1 MPHSP
6 SSICADSDDIQKVKD
21 HFWDGVCEVCEKRV
35 SFYNARQ
42 CTFCGGKDSSDDP
55 IYCITC
61 TEYGC
66 TTRKN
71 CQEHRAS
78 CWDSHIPSQS
88 AKVAAKHRM
97 ADPLPELFVKV
108 ITHSEADTQKLRQLH
123 EQDENARWL
132 KIRRDND
139 GRLDLFIYDRFMQ
152 ECDRSQ
158 SGNRK
163 TTYHYPS
170 FVSFIGD
177 TSVGKS
183 TLVRAMLVLGRLYS
197 LSSSST
203 DQSFSDEAA
212 IDELRM
218 IKEEGIYGPVTRS
231 GNIDHLTDPTTSGV
245 HLYRDVGKAMFKD
258 SHRASTH
265 SGRQT
270 QYPMLLVDCEGFRAG
285 EAMTNAERME
295 SEPGVDSRG
304 RLLSTVGNNRGRSAS
319 RQKNLLSQ
327 IPVLAPC
334 YGYSGKDGVDLFYA
348 RFLYAISDVIV
359 FVTKEDQ
366 RIQSELIRVLEWA
379 SAAVLKSVNHPSRKT
394 LIIVRNMPSF
404 HDPALYK
411 RDGLEEIYLR
421 GHPNLWDDSPILR
434 EFVEGYN
441 RKEERFELRI
451 TSNRRLYE
459 VLFKKIRCCYIPR
472 AKEVMGQSHELFEQ
486 YKELRSV
493 VELSVRDGN
502 ELRELSF
509 MKYNVPTL
517 SHILNRAFQHFSSSE
532 EPFDFYLAARGDNPN
547 PRSMPDHLA
556 NFLRHTSEYFSNN
569 DSMYDMVIDVITI
582 SLVIYTQRLFE
593 SGKSHPDSIQ
603 PPI

>member
-1 MPHSP
+1 
-6 SSICADSDDIQKVKD
+6 
-21 HFWDGVCEVCEKRV
+21 
-35 SFYNARQ
+35 
-42 CTFCGGKDSSDDP
+42 
-55 IYCITC
+55 
-61 TEYGC
+61 
-66 TTRKN
+66 
-71 CQEHRAS
+71 
-78 CWDSHIPSQS
+78 
-88 AKVAAKHRM
+88 M

-108 ITHSEADTQKLRQLH
+108 VTHSEADTQRLRQLH

-132 KIRRDND
+132 KIRRDD
-139 GRLDLFIYDRFMQ
+139 AGRPDLFIYDRFMQ

-158 SGNRK
+158 SGNK
-163 TTYHYPS
+163 ETTHHYPS

-197 LSSSST
+197 LSSSSA

-212 IDELRM
+212 IDELRL
-218 IKEEGIYGPVTRS
+218 IKEEGTYGPVTRS
-231 GNIDHLTDPTTSGV
+231 GNIGHLTDPTTSGV

-265 SGRQT
+265 PERST

-304 RLLSTVGNNRGRSAS
+304 RFLSTVANHRGRSAS
-319 RQKNLLSQ
+319 RRKNLLSQ

-334 YGYSGKDGVDLFYA
+334 YGSSGKDGVDLFYA

-366 RIQSELIRVLEWA
+366 RIQFELNRVLEWA

-421 GHPNLWDDSPILR
+421 GHPNLWDDSPILQ

-441 RKEERFELRI
+441 RQEEKFERRI

-459 VLFKKIRCCYIPR
+459 VLFYKITCCYIPR
-472 AKEVMGQSHELFEQ
+472 AKEVMGQSHELFDQ

-493 VELSVRDGN
+493 IELSVRDGN
-502 ELRELSF
+502 KLRERSF

-517 SHILNRAFQHFSSSE
+517 SHILNRAFQHFSNSE

-547 PRSMPDHLA
+547 PKSMPDHLA
-556 NFLRHTSEYFSNN
+556 NFLRHTSEYSSNN
-569 DSMYDMVIDVITI
+569 GSINDMVIDVITI
-582 SLVIYTQRLFE
+582 SLVVYTQRLFE
-593 SGKSHPDSIQ
+593 LGKFIQ
-603 PPI
+603 TVFKPSVKS

>member
-1 MPHSP
+1 
-6 SSICADSDDIQKVKD
+6 
-21 HFWDGVCEVCEKRV
+21 
-35 SFYNARQ
+35 
-42 CTFCGGKDSSDDP
+42 
-55 IYCITC
+55 
-61 TEYGC
+61 
-66 TTRKN
+66 
-71 CQEHRAS
+71 
-78 CWDSHIPSQS
+78 
-88 AKVAAKHRM
+88 M

-108 ITHSEADTQKLRQLH
+108 VTHSEADTQKLRQLH

-132 KIRRDND
+132 KIRRDD
-139 GRLDLFIYDRFMQ
+139 AGRPDLFIYDRFMQ

-158 SGNRK
+158 SGNK
-163 TTYHYPS
+163 ETTHHYPS

-197 LSSSST
+197 LSSSSA

-212 IDELRM
+212 IDELRL
-218 IKEEGIYGPVTRS
+218 IKEEGTYGPVTRS
-231 GNIDHLTDPTTSGV
+231 GNIGHLTDPTTSGV

-265 SGRQT
+265 PGRST
-270 QYPMLLVDCEGFRAG
+270 QYPILLVDCEGFRAG

-304 RLLSTVGNNRGRSAS
+304 RFLSTVANHRGRSAS
-319 RQKNLLSQ
+319 RRKNLLSQ

-334 YGYSGKDGVDLFYA
+334 YGSSGKDGVDLFYA
-348 RFLYAISDVIV
+348 RFLYAISDVVV

-366 RIQSELIRVLEWA
+366 RIQFELNRVLEWA

-421 GHPNLWDDSPILR
+421 GHPNLWDDSPILQ

-441 RKEERFELRI
+441 RQEEKFERRI

-459 VLFKKIRCCYIPR
+459 VLFYKITCCYIPR
-472 AKEVMGQSHELFEQ
+472 AKEVMGQSHELFDQ

-493 VELSVRDGN
+493 IELSVRDGN
-502 ELRELSF
+502 KLRERSF

-547 PRSMPDHLA
+547 PKSMPDHLA
-556 NFLRHTSEYFSNN
+556 NFLRHTSEHSSNN
-569 DSMYDMVIDVITI
+569 GSINDMVIDVITI
-582 SLVIYTQRLFE
+582 SLVVYTQRLFE
-593 SGKSHPDSIQ
+593 LGKFIQ
-603 PPI
+603 TVFKLSVKS